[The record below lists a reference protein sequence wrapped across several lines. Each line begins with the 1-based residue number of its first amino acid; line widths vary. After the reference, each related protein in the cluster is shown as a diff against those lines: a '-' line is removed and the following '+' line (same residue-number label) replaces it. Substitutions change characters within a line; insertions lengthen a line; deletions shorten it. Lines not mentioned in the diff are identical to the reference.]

1 MSTPQF
7 PADQTSR
14 IPLTLVVGPS
24 GAGKST
30 LVRHL
35 IRQTTDRCLAIVV
48 DDDQV
53 IDPSMITKRDGGW
66 FALRNG
72 CVCFIA
78 EHDAAATLASLA
90 RQTPRPNHVVVDVDG
105 WADPRRLAGY
115 GYMPGYSFGGTVAVL
130 DATSVRRSYDDPV
143 ASSHLEH
150 QVSGAGIILL
160 NKIDLAGDETAEQ
173 ARRLLQRISHTA
185 RIVCTEHA
193 RIAPPLLVGVG
204 DRPSELDDWVMFYPW
219 SADYWPSRAH
229 EGQSAH
235 AGIST
240 RGERHR
246 AWCLTTDEPIPAR
259 DFRSWVHQ
267 MPASILHAQGT
278 VHLREEPQHRQEFYL
293 FGSQWRLERGAPWGN
308 DVRSTRVLL
317 AGLGAARPS
326 RSRAELPT
334 NRAPLAGR
342 PAKNKPFST

>member
-1 MSTPQF
+1 MSSMQF
-7 PADQTSR
+7 SSDQTSR

-35 IRQTTDRCLAIVV
+35 IQQTTDRCLAIVV

-53 IDPSMITKRDGGW
+53 IDPSMIVKRDGGW

-78 EHDAAATLASLA
+78 EDDAAATLASLA
-90 RQTPRPNHVVVDVDG
+90 RQTPRPNHVIVDVDG

-130 DATSVRRSYDDPV
+130 DATTVRQSYDDPV

-160 NKIDLAGDETAEQ
+160 NKVDLAGDETAEQ
-173 ARRLLQRISHTA
+173 ARRLLQRMSNSA
-185 RIVCTEHA
+185 RIVCTDHA

-204 DRPSELDDWVMFYPW
+204 AKPSELDDWVMFFPW
-219 SADYWPSRAH
+219 ASDYWPGRTHDGPSS
-229 EGQSAH
+229 EK
-235 AGIST
+235 GIST
-240 RGERHR
+240 RGEHHR

-259 DFRSWVHQ
+259 DFRSWVHR
-267 MPASILHAQGT
+267 MPTSILHARGT
-278 VHLREEPQHRQEFYL
+278 VQLREEPQHRQEFYL
-293 FGSQWRLERGAPWGN
+293 FGSQWRLDRGAPWGN
-308 DVRSTRVLL
+308 DTRSTRLLL
-317 AGLGAARPS
+317 AGLGAARQS
-326 RSRAELPT
+326 RSRLESAASRASVAGRSVKNKRLPT
-334 NRAPLAGR
+334 
-342 PAKNKPFST
+342 